1 MRFRAL
7 VLTEEDLEELDDL
20 HVHSFSH
27 PLSKK
32 VGVRANATEELK
44 LWGLTLGMTL

>member
-7 VLTEEDLEELDDL
+7 VLTEDDLEEMDDL
-20 HVHSFSH
+20 HVHSFPHSV
-27 PLSKK
+27 SKES
-32 VGVRANATEELK
+32 GVRATAPEELK